1 MTRSTI
7 LNDAHRALGAKMV
20 DFGGWDMPLHYGSQV
35 EEHHLVRR
43 DAGMFDVSHM
53 TVVDLKG
60 ARVREFL
67 RHLVA
72 NSVDKLQKPGKAL
85 YTCMLNAQGGVIDDL
100 IIYYLAGDFF
110 RLVVN
115 AATRDKDLAWIN
127 AQAQAF
133 GVTVTERDD
142 FSMVAVQGPTA
153 RERVLGLLDADG
165 AKAAGKLGKFSAA
178 EVKSADGTALFIAR
192 TGYTG
197 EDGFEIVVP
206 QERAVALWD
215 ALLAA
220 GVKPAGLGARD
231 TLRLEAGMNLYGQDM
246 DEAVTPYEAGLAWTV
261 ALDDGVDGTPRD
273 FIGRDVLEAQKAR
286 GVPRQLIGL
295 VMDDKGVLRHGQ
307 RVLTAHGDG
316 EILSGTFS
324 PTLGKAIAFARVPAG
339 DIPLGAD
346 GDVRVDIRGKE
357 VPVRVVKFPF
367 VRDGKPQ
374 DGI

>member
-1 MTRSTI
+1 MTQQTV
-7 LNDAHRALGAKMV
+7 LNATHRALGAKMV
-20 DFGGWDMPLHYGSQV
+20 DFGGWDMPIHYGSQL
-35 EEHHLVRR
+35 EEHHQVRR

-53 TVVDLKG
+53 TVVDLNG

-85 YTCMLNAQGGVIDDL
+85 YTTMLNAQGGVIDDL
-100 IIYYLAGDFF
+100 IVYFMSEDWF

-115 AATRDKDLAWIN
+115 AATRDKDLAWI
-127 AQAQAF
+127 AGQAKSFDVAVRERPEF
-133 GVTVTERDD
+133 G
-142 FSMVAVQGPTA
+142 MVAVQGPNARDKVIGLLREEDRAPVAKLVRFSA
-153 RERVLGLLDADG
+153 REARTTDG
-165 AKAAGKLGKFSAA
+165 IVVF
-178 EVKSADGTALFIAR
+178 VAR

-197 EDGFEIVVP
+197 EDGFEVIVP
-206 QERAVALWD
+206 EAQAVAFWN

-246 DEAVTPYEAGLAWTV
+246 DETVSPYEAALGWTV
-261 ALDDGVDGTPRD
+261 ALDGNADGQPRD
-273 FIGRDVLEAQKAR
+273 FIGRNVLERQHADGA
-286 GVPRQLIGL
+286 PRQMIGI
-295 VMDDKGVLRHGQ
+295 VMDEKGVLRHGQ
-307 RVLTAHGDG
+307 KVLTDNGIG

-339 DIPLGAD
+339 AP

-367 VRDGKPQ
+367 VRDGKPM

>member
-1 MTRSTI
+1 MTQQTV
-7 LNDAHRALGAKMV
+7 LNATHRALGAKMV
-20 DFGGWDMPLHYGSQV
+20 DFGGWDMPIHYGSQI
-35 EEHHLVRR
+35 EEHHQVRS

-53 TVVDLKG
+53 TVVDLAG

-85 YTCMLNAQGGVIDDL
+85 YTTMLNAQGGVIDDL
-100 IIYYLAGDFF
+100 IVYFMSEDWF

-115 AATRDKDLAWIN
+115 AATREKDVAWIT
-127 AQAQAF
+127 AQAKAF
-133 GVTVTERDD
+133 DVAVRERPE
-142 FSMVAVQGPTA
+142 FGMVAVQGPNARDKVIGLLRKEDRAPVSKLVRFSA
-153 RERVLGLLDADG
+153 REAQTADG
-165 AKAAGKLGKFSAA
+165 IVVF
-178 EVKSADGTALFIAR
+178 VAR

-197 EDGFEIVVP
+197 EDGFEVIVP
-206 QERAVALWD
+206 EAQTVAFWN

-246 DEAVTPYEAGLAWTV
+246 DETVSPYEAALGWTV
-261 ALDDGVDGTPRD
+261 ALDA
-273 FIGRDVLEAQKAR
+273 GRGFTGREVLERQHAQGA
-286 GVPRQLIGL
+286 PRQMIGI
-295 VMDDKGVLRHGQ
+295 VMDEKGVLRHGQ
-307 RVLTAHGDG
+307 KVLTANGDG

-339 DIPLGAD
+339 EPGN
-346 GDVRVDIRGKE
+346 VRVDIRGKE
-357 VPVRVVKFPF
+357 IPVRVVKFPF
-367 VRDGKPQ
+367 VRDGKPM

>member
-1 MTRSTI
+1 MTQQTV
-7 LNDAHRALGAKMV
+7 LNATHRALGAKMV
-20 DFGGWDMPLHYGSQV
+20 DFGGWDMPIHYGSQI
-35 EEHHLVRR
+35 EEHHQVRR

-53 TVVDLKG
+53 TVVDLTG

-85 YTCMLNAQGGVIDDL
+85 YTTMLNAQGGVIDDL
-100 IIYYLAGDFF
+100 IVYFMSEDWF

-115 AATRDKDLAWIN
+115 AATRDKDMAWIA
-127 AQAQAF
+127 AQAKAF
-133 GVTVTERDD
+133 AVEVKERPE
-142 FSMVAVQGPTA
+142 FGMVAVQGPNARDKVVGLLREDDRAPVSRLARFSA
-153 RERVLGLLDADG
+153 REAKTADG
-165 AKAAGKLGKFSAA
+165 IPVF
-178 EVKSADGTALFIAR
+178 VAR

-197 EDGFEIVVP
+197 EDGFEVIVP
-206 QERAVALWD
+206 EAQTVAFWN

-246 DEAVTPYEAGLAWTV
+246 DETVSPYEAALGWTV
-261 ALDDGVDGTPRD
+261 ALDEGRGI
-273 FIGRDVLEAQKAR
+273 IGRDVLERQQADGA
-286 GVPRQLIGL
+286 PRQMIGI
-295 VMDDKGVLRHGQ
+295 VMDGKGVLRHGQ
-307 RVLTAHGDG
+307 KVLTANGDG

-339 DIPLGAD
+339 EPGN
-346 GDVRVDIRGKE
+346 VRVDIRGKE
-357 VPVRVVKFPF
+357 LPVRVVRFPF
-367 VRDGKPQ
+367 VRDGKPM